1 MVNQY
6 RFSLLPLRGSCVI
19 GTSHSYFAEV
29 SQLRPHSLILDP
41 TKFSL
46 LL

>member
-6 RFSLLPLRGSCVI
+6 LLSLLSPRGSCVI
-19 GTSHSYFAEV
+19 ATSHSYFAEV
-29 SQLRPHSLILDP
+29 PQLRPHSLFLDP